1 LENYQQ
7 KSKHGGP
14 RPNSGRPRGVRNKL
28 TREANATLTQLC
40 QAHTEEMVRVLVEVA
55 RSKKASPAARAVAA
69 QAVLDRGNGK
79 PMQSHEIGGPE
90 GSPIPIAPV
99 INLYGKPD
107 HLPDDGQ
114 PFMTRRLPRR
124 RPS

>member
-14 RPNSGRPRGVRNKL
+14 RPRSGRPRGVRNKL

-40 QAHTEEMVRVLVEVA
+40 QAYTEEMVGVLVEITRSKNASPVA
-55 RSKKASPAARAVAA
+55 RAAAA

-79 PMQSHEIGGPE
+79 PMQSHEFSGRDGK
-90 GSPIPIAPV
+90 PIPIAPV

-107 HLPDDGQ
+107 LPDDGQ
-114 PFMTRRLPRR
+114 HFMTRSLPPRR
-124 RPS
+124 PT